1 MRIAHVCP
9 MLCPGTDGVTRVLY
23 KVFAGAEAR
32 SSQVMG
38 VGAAV
43 PGPDIVSV
51 PMAQVPS
58 VPVPFQLAYRLAL
71 PTTVFFT
78 KALTAFA
85 PDLIH
90 LHSPCTLGFAALRFA
105 GKHGI
110 PAVAT
115 YHTHFPAY
123 LRYYGV
129 PWATRLVWRLYRS
142 FYNQVER
149 TFVPTQPVLQELA
162 GHGLRKLECLPHGV
176 DHELFHP
183 GYRSEVWRQG
193 VGGSGKAVLLFVSRL
208 VWEKDLLVLAE
219 MYGILRSKRDNFVM
233 VVVGEG
239 HAGPRLK
246 SMMPGAV
253 FLGCQVG
260 RALSECY
267 ASSDVF
273 VFPSTT
279 ETFGN
284 VTAEAMASGL
294 ACVAAGAGGAA
305 GLIEDGTSGLLA
317 RPLDASDLVAKVETL
332 LDQPDRRKAVAR
344 GALVRAR
351 EYQWERVL
359 DRLYAA
365 YDEVLEVRGR
375 QRTGLA
381 A

>member
-23 KVFAGAEAR
+23 KVFAGAESR
-32 SSQVMG
+32 SFQVMG

-43 PGPDIVSV
+43 PGPDVVSI
-51 PMAQVPS
+51 PMTHVPS

-71 PTTVFFT
+71 PTSVFFT
-78 KALTAFA
+78 KALKSFA
-85 PDLIH
+85 PDLLH

-105 GKHGI
+105 RKYGI

-123 LRYYGV
+123 LRYYGLH
-129 PWATRLVWRLYRS
+129 WSTRLVWRLYRS
-142 FYNQVER
+142 FYNQVEK
-149 TFVPTQPVLQELA
+149 TFVPTEPVLQELA
-162 GHGLRKLECLPHGV
+162 EQGLRNLECLPHGV
-176 DHELFHP
+176 DQELFQP
-183 GYRSEVWRQG
+183 GHRSEAWRQR

-208 VWEKDLLVLAE
+208 VWEKDLLVLAG
-219 MYGILRSKRDNFVM
+219 MYGILRSKRDDFVM

-246 SMMPGAV
+246 FMMPGAV

-317 RPLDASDLVAKVETL
+317 KPLDANDLVAKVEML
-332 LDQPDRRKAVAR
+332 LDHPGRRKALAQ
-344 GALVRAR
+344 GALERAR
-351 EYQWERVL
+351 EYQWDRVL
-359 DRLYAA
+359 DRLFAA
-365 YDEVLEVRGR
+365 YGEVLEAAGR
-375 QRTGLA
+375 QRSGLA